1 MHPRGGSRVA
11 RGGPTIRV
19 RTERAIRAAAL
30 AAAGLFAMA
39 LVASTLTSAFA
50 ATPPHVVLDSQRG
63 NTDACAI
70 CHRAHTADASVPS
83 GTPGSTQTSGT
94 SLLIASDPAA
104 GDVSLCLSCHGAAQ
118 LGSNSDVESHFLLS
132 SVHGLAPAAAPY
144 GPSPLYCSTCHDSHG
159 DARVA
164 SDTPY
169 PKLLR
174 SYEGTRAVYTGEA
187 YCATCHTVKAAADQ
201 GERWAGMDVYRLTGH
216 YTGIP
221 APASGT
227 GIRCSICHDPHGSAV
242 APLLAAS
249 LVPTSVATTFTVT
262 ADDRTF
268 CTACHGPAKASWE
281 GMTTYATSS
290 HGSSPATV
298 AISAKWVPGIGR
310 LVGECQVCHAPM
322 GRSDGSGGAIPKL
335 LDAAGRTLCDRCHS
349 STGVAH
355 STDTSS
361 QARPIAHAPVLAVVY
376 TPAGRDWAGRVAL
389 YGRTAPGAGA
399 LVGPREYAVTAG
411 AGPSAIGD
419 IDGDGKNELVVCSP
433 DSAVLTVLRTD
444 PLTGLGSKPATYT
457 IPAGSRAVA
466 VMIANVV
473 QTAPGWID
481 RPEIVLVTAAG
492 KLVLCDWFDAGLQ
505 FLGSALSVGDGP
517 WGLASGQVSVTPLS
531 QVIVTD
537 RSGGALFIASDN
549 GARAS
554 SLTTYS
560 IGGEPVA
567 PSTGRLWAETPG
579 LDQIAVCD
587 AASTTSTVRLFGGN
601 GVELAHY
608 ALASGAGRPSASAI
622 GDLLWS
628 VQAPNRSELAV
639 AFTDEPSGD
648 SSVVVVPQVDSGF
661 GLETSSSVTTVSA
674 SSRGRTG
681 ALLIADVDSD
691 GSDELVVGNGGTWAT
706 DASAQAPDL
715 RIFRANGSGDGL
727 ADPEIHAAGGTELA
741 GGVPSLALADLGP
754 ILPSRHP
761 IDEVAPKAHVSTES
775 ASVERHVTCSDC
787 HNSHEAVVAVTTAPA
802 IQGLLRGAW
811 GGLPSTDASRAL
823 TSYAVCFKCH
833 SSYTD
838 LAGRPDAAAQFAPS
852 NASVH
857 AVVEPSRTSVVATA
871 TFVAPWDSSSVLY
884 CTDCHGDKRAVGA
897 QSRDLHESAAAP
909 LLSNPYLGIAP
920 DAPGLLCYR
929 CHAPAV
935 YATGSADGP
944 EMSGFYGATGSKPL
958 HSIHVASAPAGHGI
972 SCGACHV
979 SHGSATLP
987 HLLRSDSS
995 FAWTAGGA
1003 PHGGCTSD
1011 CHTDPATRKVY

>member
-1 MHPRGGSRVA
+1 MQ
-11 RGGPTIRV
+11 
-19 RTERAIRAAAL
+19 TERNTHAVAL
-30 AAAGLFAMA
+30 AAVGLFVAA
-39 LVASTLTSAFA
+39 LFAGTLTSAFA
-50 ATPPHVVLDSQRG
+50 VTPPHVVLDSQQG
-63 NTDACAI
+63 DTDACAI
-70 CHRAHTADASVPS
+70 CHRAHTADATVPYRAFE
-83 GTPGSTQTSGT
+83 STQTTGT

-104 GDVSLCLSCHGAAQ
+104 GDVSLCLSCHGAAR
-118 LGSNSDVESHFLLS
+118 LGSNTDVESHFLLS
-132 SVHGLAPAAAPY
+132 SVHGLAPAAAAY
-144 GPSPLYCSTCHDSHG
+144 GPTPLYCSTCHDSHG

-249 LVPTSVATTFTVT
+249 LIPTSVATTFTVT

-281 GMTTYATSS
+281 GTTTYATSS

-335 LDAAGRTLCDRCHS
+335 LDAAGRTLCDRCHA

-361 QARPIAHAPVLAVVY
+361 QARPLAKAPVLAVVY
-376 TPAGRDWAGRVAL
+376 APAGRDWAGRVAL
-389 YGRTAPGAGA
+389 YGRTAPGAGR
-399 LVGPREYAVTAG
+399 LVGPREYGLAAG

-419 IDGDGKNELVVCSP
+419 IDRDGENELVVCSS

-444 PLTGLGSKPATYT
+444 PLTGVGSQPATYA
-457 IPAGSRAVA
+457 IPGGSPAVA
-466 VMIANVV
+466 IRIAYIV
-473 QTAPGWID
+473 QIGSGWID

-492 KLVLCDWFDAGLQ
+492 YLVLCDYSDT
-505 FLGSALSVGDGP
+505 ALRLLSDPVSVGAGP
-517 WGLASGQVSVTPLS
+517 WGLAVGQVIVTPLP

-537 RSGGALFIASDN
+537 RSGGALFIDSDN
-549 GARAS
+549 GQHSS

-567 PSTGRLWAETPG
+567 PSTGRLWAATPD

-601 GVELAHY
+601 GVELDHY
-608 ALASGAGRPSASAI
+608 ALASGAGRPSVSAI
-622 GDLLWS
+622 GDVLWN
-628 VQAPNRSELAV
+628 VPAPNRSELAV
-639 AFTDEPSGD
+639 AFTEELSGD
-648 SSVVVVPQVDSGF
+648 SSVVVVPQVGSGS
-661 GLETSSSVTTVSA
+661 GLETSSSITTVSA

-691 GSDELVVGNGGTWAT
+691 HHDELVVGNGGTWAT

-727 ADPEIHAAGGTELA
+727 ALPEIHVAGGTELA
-741 GGVPSLALADLGP
+741 GGAPSLALADLGP

-761 IDEVAPKAHVSTES
+761 IDEVAQKAHVSTES
-775 ASVERHVTCSDC
+775 ASVARHVTCSDC
-787 HNSHEAVVAVTTAPA
+787 HNSHDAVVAVTTAPA

-811 GGLPSTDASRAL
+811 GGLPSADATPAL

-838 LAGRPDAAAQFAPS
+838 LAGRPDAAAQFAPA

-884 CTDCHGDKRAVGA
+884 CTDCHGDKGA
-897 QSRDLHESAAAP
+897 APGHTRDLHESAAAP
-909 LLSNPYLGIAP
+909 LLSKPYVGVEP
-920 DAPGLLCYR
+920 SDPTLLCYD
-929 CHAPAV
+929 CHKAGVYAKVTEAPAD
-935 YATGSADGP
+935 ATA
-944 EMSGFYGATGSKPL
+944 SGFTSPGKLL
-958 HSIHVASAPAGHGI
+958 HAIHVAAPADGGHGI
-972 SCGACHV
+972 SCSACHV
-979 SHGSATLP
+979 SHGSTTLP
-987 HLLRSDSS
+987 HLLRSDGFVYTGFGPGSRS
-995 FAWTAGGA
+995 CAT
-1003 PHGGCTSD
+1003 D
-1011 CHTDPATRKVY
+1011 CHAEPHSY